1 MKPRKSP
8 KANFSKKADIK
19 AGTSDVKGKL
29 PAANLRAIAE
39 GGKHMLYSITSEGKI
54 KLNRDLSKWRK
65 VGTKA
70 EYYDIAQSPK
80 EAQQEKEFRALIGRC
95 TKELSL
101 DQESAVAVKA
111 MKKQEYL
118 DALAG

>member
-1 MKPRKSP
+1 
-8 KANFSKKADIK
+8 
-19 AGTSDVKGKL
+19 
-29 PAANLRAIAE
+29 
-39 GGKHMLYSITSEGKI
+39 MLYTITAAGKI

-65 VGTKA
+65 PVGKN
-70 EYYDIAQSPK
+70 EYYEIALSPH
-80 EAQQEKEFRALIGRC
+80 ELAQEKEFAALIARS

-101 DQESAVAVKA
+101 DQECAVAVKN